1 MRITWIDNLKW
12 LGMIL
17 ILIGHSMFPLGNTI
31 FWYVFSFHVALFFFL
46 SGYLFNEKKHTHF
59 WIFTVDKAKRLLIP
73 YVAFNVIFYVFIDI
87 VKTEHHSALSV
98 TKGMLYGSWLRG
110 NDEIF
115 LLNVSTWFLIALFIT
130 SIVYFLLTKWIKNK
144 TIRLVLLILISAG
157 VHYESLHYP
166 QIRLPFSLEP
176 ALMATFFYGIWHLY
190 KEKINILVEK
200 INAWYWIWVPILIII
215 HLQFLNGT
223 NFSTN
228 EYGSNY
234 FHFIWSSLLGIC
246 TWIIIA
252 KNLRQNWFLDYFW
265 KNSLIIL
272 GLEFLK
278 TRVLGVI
285 AMWSLWYVVF
295 ERSYLSGSIQV
306 IGTIL
311 VLIPLIYIVN
321 TFFPFI
327 LGNFKTKKHVK
338 NSKNHSGASV

>member
-59 WIFTVDKAKRLLIP
+59 LTFSLDKAKRLLIP
-73 YVAFNVIFYVFIDI
+73 YIAFNVIFYIFIDI

-98 TKGMLYGSWLRG
+98 LKGMLYGSWLRG

-115 LLNVSTWFLIALFIT
+115 LLNVSTWFLVALFLT
-130 SIVYFLLTKWIKNK
+130 SIIYFLLTKWIKNK
-144 TIRLVLLILISAG
+144 IFRLLILMILWAG

-166 QIRLPFSLEP
+166 NIRLPLSFEP
-176 ALMATFFYGIWHLY
+176 AVMATLFYGVWHLY
-190 KEKINILVEK
+190 KEKISLIVEK
-200 INAWYWIWVPILIII
+200 INAWYLFLVPVLVWI
-215 HLQFLNGT
+215 HLHFLNGT

-234 FHFIWSSLLGIC
+234 FHFIGSALLWIW

-252 KNLRQNWFLDYFW
+252 KSIPKNWFLDFFG
-265 KNSLIIL
+265 KNSIIIL

-278 TRVLGVI
+278 TRVLGVM
-285 AMWSLWYVVF
+285 AMWSFWYLAF
-295 ERSYLSGSIQV
+295 ERSYLSGTAQV
-306 IGTIL
+306 IGTII
-311 VLIPLIYIVN
+311 VLIPLIYVVN
-321 TFFPFI
+321 TFSPYI
-327 LGNFKTKKHVK
+327 LWNFKTKK
-338 NSKNHSGASV
+338 